1 MKKFLLLA
9 FALLAGM
16 GGVVKTHA
24 QEIYAAME
32 PDGETMVLYYD
43 DQRDSRGGLT
53 DWGIWG
59 HNVTRVV
66 FDESFKA
73 ARPISTASWFDGFG
87 GLREIEN
94 IDYLNTSEVTD
105 MTFMFYGCS
114 SLETLDVSG
123 FDTHNVTS
131 MSSMFNSC
139 GLLTSLDVSGF
150 QTGNV
155 TDMFGMFADC
165 ISLSSLDVSHFDTRN
180 VTDMSFMFWGC
191 QNVEALDVRG
201 FDTRNVTNMQGL
213 FASCLLLSSLDVSG
227 FNTDKVT
234 DMGWMFL
241 VCSSLSTIDVSGFNT
256 DNVTNM
262 SGMFSYCSNVS
273 TIDVSRFNTSKVEGM
288 HTVFEGC
295 SSLTSVAVSG
305 FDTRNATDMHGM
317 FSGCTSLTSLD
328 VSRFDTRN
336 VTDMHGMFSGCP
348 LLTTLDVSRFRT
360 DNVTDMNSMF
370 QNCQLITS
378 LDLDGFRTNIVT
390 DMSYMF
396 QGCEALTELDL
407 GGFNMDNLTNVQGMF
422 DGCVSLR
429 TIVCGA
435 DMSQNTGIADSEEMF
450 SNCVQLQGGNGTVY
464 DDAHTDFEYALP
476 DGLNGNWGYF
486 TQPAATEFYA
496 VLEADGI
503 TLTFHYDNKR
513 ATRGGVTDWSV
524 YMGEVTKVVLAQ
536 SVSDYEPTT
545 TSRWFAYFA
554 MLQDADLSNL
564 NTSNVT
570 NMGYMFAGC
579 TMLESVDV
587 SGFDVSR
594 VTDMGGMF
602 SGCSSLE
609 RIYCDEDWSQYAISV
624 SEGMFTNCPL
634 LAGGNGTAYN
644 GSHTGLNYALPDG
657 LNGNPGYF
665 TPSGVPELYAVLSTD
680 GTTLTLYYDAQR
692 EKKGGVTDWSIF
704 RKFVKKAVLHKS
716 VRNAAPASTAHWFE
730 EFGVLQQIENLTYL
744 NTSAVTDMTGM
755 FYMCQMLESIDL
767 SGFVTSSATSMKE
780 MFFGCFAIT
789 SLDVSGFQTGNV
801 TDMNGMFA
809 GCVALASLDISNFD
823 MQSVTDMGYM
833 FSGCLSLVTFE
844 AAGLNTASVEDLSWL
859 FYNCASLETVNIS
872 GWSNDKAVR
881 MSNMFTECAALE
893 TVNLSG
899 FRTPSVVYLDSMFF
913 DCASLTGLDAGSFD
927 TRNVTDMNSMFA
939 GCASL
944 ATVNVSSFNTENVLY
959 LDTMFLGCSS
969 LTSLD
974 LSNFHTNK
982 AMDMSAMFQ
991 DCSSLATLDVRNFDT
1006 RNVTDMHEMFS
1017 GCSSLGMVDVRHFDT
1032 GNVTDM
1038 GFMFAGCSSL
1048 TLLDVSKFKTD
1059 NVWRMAGMFLNC
1071 QQLDEL
1077 DVSHFNTANA
1087 IEIGYMFA
1095 DCSSLTTLDVSGFK
1109 TEKVTEMQGMFF
1121 GCSSL
1126 TSLDVSGFNTRMATD
1141 MKDMFGSCS
1150 SLASLDVSGFNTER
1164 VRNMAGMFK
1173 DCEKLTW
1180 LDVSRFR
1187 TENVTDMSFMFS
1199 SCASLTFLNVG
1210 GFNTDK
1216 VTDTEAMFGWCG
1228 SLETIY
1234 CGDDWSLNAG
1244 ISNSVDMFYGSRKLK
1259 GGNGTKY
1266 NDSHFELEYACQ
1278 DGKYGKPGYFTQPVY
1293 FTVTFLDRN
1302 YSSIEAEPQQVPYGG
1317 TAIAPEA
1324 PEEECYDFTGW
1335 SRTFDH
1341 VVSDLIVYSQYSK
1354 ITNSVMFLDFYGEQL
1369 GSIQFIECGGAATA
1383 PPVPEVEG
1391 YEFKGWDPADFTH
1404 VTEDMWIFAQYEPV
1418 SSHVHNWGEP
1428 TYKWEG
1434 LDCTAKRVCADDAA
1448 HVETETV
1455 TATLTSTTEPTCTE
1469 KGANTYTAVFA
1480 NGAFD
1485 SQTTTTEIPALGHDW
1500 VITYMWSEDHATCTA
1515 TAVCKRDASHTVTE
1529 VSTAIATTED
1539 GVTTY
1544 TAIFGNSVFEKQTF
1558 TETSAPSI
1566 TVTMSEYGFLSFY
1579 ADKAYV
1585 VPSDLK
1591 AYIYTGISGRDL
1603 TYQMLTVIPAYTG
1616 VFFDGN
1622 PNTTYTLYETTTT
1635 DDYSS
1640 VNMLHGTLSDEV
1652 INDGDVHYILTR
1664 LEGTTQGGLYW
1675 PKGTVNG
1682 IGAFTNKAGK
1692 AYLSIPAS
1700 AGVAPRYFTM
1710 RGQACEEV
1718 TAVDETEA
1726 EGDGKYYDILG
1737 REVREPQPQQIYI
1750 RNGQKVLYTGK

>member
-16 GGVVKTHA
+16 GGVVKTNA

-53 DWGIWG
+53 DWGTWRL
-59 HNVTRVV
+59 NVTRVV
-66 FDESFKA
+66 FDESFQA
-73 ARPISTASWFDGFG
+73 ARPESTASWFDGFG

-94 IDYLNTSEVTD
+94 IGYLNTSEVTD

-123 FDTHNVTS
+123 FDTRNVTS
-131 MSSMFNSC
+131 MYCLFGAC

-150 QTGNV
+150 NTEKV
-155 TDMFGMFADC
+155 TDMCGMFVDC
-165 ISLSSLDVSHFDTRN
+165 ESLTSLDVSGFNTEK
-180 VTDMSFMFWGC
+180 VTDMNSMFYGC
-191 QNVEALDVRG
+191 MQVGVLDVTG
-201 FDTRNVTNMQGL
+201 FDTRNVTNMHGM
-213 FASCLLLSSLDVSG
+213 FGSCMALYSLDVSG

-234 DMGWMFL
+234 DMEWMFL
-241 VCSSLSTIDVSGFNT
+241 SCGSLYTLDVSGFNT
-256 DNVTNM
+256 DNVTTMN
-262 SGMFSYCSNVS
+262 GMFSYCSNVS
-273 TIDVSRFNTSKVEGM
+273 TIDVSRFNTAKVTGM
-288 HTVFEGC
+288 NTMFEGC
-295 SSLTSVAVSG
+295 SSLSSVAVSD

-317 FSGCTSLTSLD
+317 FSGCSSLTSLD

-336 VTDMHGMFSGCP
+336 VTDMHGMFSGCS
-348 LLTTLDVSRFRT
+348 LLTTLNVSGFRT
-360 DNVTDMNSMF
+360 DNVTDMSGMF
-370 QNCQLITS
+370 QNCPLITE

-396 QGCEALTELDL
+396 QGCEGLTALDL
-407 GGFNMDNLTNVQGMF
+407 GGFNMDNLTDVHGMF

-429 TIVCGA
+429 TIICGA
-435 DMSQNTGIADSEEMF
+435 DMSQNANIADSEEMF
-450 SNCVQLQGGNGTVY
+450 SNCVQLQGGIGTPYY
-464 DDAHTDFEYALP
+464 DTNTDFEYARP
-476 DGLNGNWGYF
+476 DGVNGNVGYF
-486 TQPAATEFYA
+486 TQPAAKEFYA
-496 VLEADGI
+496 VLEADGE

-513 ATRGGVTDWSV
+513 SRRGGVTDWSV
-524 YMGEVTKVVLAQ
+524 YMTVAVKVVLAQ
-536 SVSDYEPTT
+536 SVSDYEPVSTN
-545 TSRWFAYFA
+545 RWFANFA
-554 MLQDADLSNL
+554 MLQDVDLSNL
-564 NTSNVT
+564 NTSTVT
-570 NMGYMFAGC
+570 DMGYMFSGC
-579 TMLESVDV
+579 AMLRSVDV
-587 SGFDVSR
+587 SGFDVSH
-594 VTDMGGMF
+594 VTNTGGMF
-602 SGCSSLE
+602 SGCVSLE
-609 RIYCDEDWSQYAISV
+609 HIYCDEDWSQYPISDY
-624 SEGMFTNCPL
+624 EDMFEYCMNL
-634 LAGGNGTAYN
+634 SGGSGTGYDSN
-644 GSHTGLNYALPDG
+644 FTGLDHALPDG
-657 LNGNPGYF
+657 QNGNPGYF
-665 TPSGVPELYAVLSTD
+665 TLSGDPELYAVLSTD
-680 GTTLTLYYDAQR
+680 GTTLTFYYDAQR
-692 EKKGGVTDWSIF
+692 EKKGGVTDWSIY
-704 RKFVKKAVLHKS
+704 RSYVRKAVFHKS
-716 VRNAAPASTAHWFE
+716 VRNAAPASTAHWFA
-730 EFGVLQQIENLTYL
+730 EFGVLRQIENLSYL
-744 NTSAVTDMTGM
+744 NTAAVTDMTGM
-755 FYMCQMLESIDL
+755 FYMCGELESIDV
-767 SGFVTSSATSMKE
+767 SGFATGNTTSMRD
-780 MFFGCFAIT
+780 MFCGCFAIT
-789 SLDVSGFQTGNV
+789 SLDVSDFQTGNV
-801 TDMNGMFA
+801 TDMSGMFA
-809 GCVALASLDISNFD
+809 GCIALVSLDISNFD
-823 MQSVTDMGYM
+823 MQRVTDMSYM
-833 FSGCLSLVTFE
+833 FSGCQSLVTFA

-859 FYNCASLETVNIS
+859 FFNCASLETVNVS

-881 MSNMFTECAALE
+881 MSNMFTDCTALE
-893 TVNLSG
+893 TVNLNG
-899 FRTPSVVYLDSMFF
+899 FRTPSVVYMDSMFF
-913 DCASLTGLDAGSFD
+913 NCASLTGLDASSFD

-944 ATVNVSSFNTENVLY
+944 ATVNVSSFNAENVLY
-959 LDTMFLGCSS
+959 LNSMFLGCSS

-982 AMDMSAMFQ
+982 AMDMSAMFLG
-991 DCSSLATLDVRNFDT
+991 CSSLATLDVRNFDT

-1038 GFMFAGCSSL
+1038 VFMFADCSSL

-1173 DCEKLTW
+1173 DCGSLTW
-1180 LDVSRFR
+1180 LDVSRFN

-1199 SCASLTFLNVG
+1199 GCASLTFLNVG

-1244 ISNSVDMFYGSRKLK
+1244 ISNSVDMFYGSRELK
-1259 GGNGTKY
+1259 GGNGTTY
-1266 NDSHFELEYACQ
+1266 NDSYVELEYACQ

-1293 FTVTFLDRN
+1293 FTVSFLDRN
-1302 YSSIEAEPQQVPYGG
+1302 YISIESEPQQVPYGG

-1341 VVSDLIVYSQYSK
+1341 VVSDFIVFSQYSK

-1404 VTEDMWIFAQYEPV
+1404 VTEDMWIYAQYEPV

-1480 NGAFD
+1480 NGAFVA
-1485 SQTTTTEIPALGHDW
+1485 QTTTTEIPALGHDW
-1500 VITYMWSEDHATCTA
+1500 AITYMWSEDHATCTA

-1558 TETSAPSI
+1558 TESTIPFI

-1579 ADKAYV
+1579 ADKAYI

-1603 TYQMLTVIPAYTG
+1603 TYQLLTVIPAYTG
-1616 VFFDGN
+1616 VFFEGD

-1635 DDYSS
+1635 EDYSS
-1640 VNMLHGTLSDEV
+1640 VNMLSGTLADEV
-1652 INDGDVHYILTR
+1652 INDGNVHYILTR
-1664 LEGTTQGGLYW
+1664 LENSNKGGLYW
-1675 PKGTVNG
+1675 PKGTDRGV
-1682 IGAFTNKAGK
+1682 GAFTNRGGK
-1692 AYLSIPAS
+1692 AHLSIPAS

-1750 RNGQKVLYTGK
+1750 RNGQKVLYVR